1 MLPTSPALLRYPTP
15 RLPLLAF
22 LSLSLHYQYLLCTY
36 GIIMYTSVQSI
47 EEHDTCTVQV
57 QQGYRPCVVSC
68 RTTTKLHIYPSDD
81 PTSNLYFSHGTT
93 GKSMQWRRCEL
104 EDLAIHALP
113 SREDNVWTLGQLA
126 RPIKLRSVLLISPPT
141 LNYYYGNNCSRIPAS

>member
-15 RLPLLAF
+15 RLLLLAF
-22 LSLSLHYQYLLCTY
+22 LSLSPSLPIPAVRLW
-36 GIIMYTSVQSI
+36 IMYTSVRSI

-68 RTTTKLHIYPSDD
+68 RTTTKLHIYPLDD

-126 RPIKLRSVLLISPPT
+126 RPIKLRGILLISPPT
-141 LNYYYGNNCSRIPAS
+141 PNYYYGNNCSRIPAS